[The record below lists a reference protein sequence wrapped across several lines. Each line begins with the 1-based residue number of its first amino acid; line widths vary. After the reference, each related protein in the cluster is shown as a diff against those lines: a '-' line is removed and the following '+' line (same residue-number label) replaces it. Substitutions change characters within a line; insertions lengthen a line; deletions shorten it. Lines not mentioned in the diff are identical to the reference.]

1 MVARWMVQIASVWIA
16 SSAIFL
22 SAVIASAQTAT
33 PGVAKPD
40 LKQGL
45 VKALAD
51 VKFAGDDTKCLRS
64 ATENGDPD
72 TGPSTLI
79 LKAAPGCKVPW
90 HFHTAEEQLI
100 VTQGSVQ
107 AEMDGMAAATLNA
120 GGFAMMPSKV
130 KHRFSCQS
138 KTECVMFVTFDRKY
152 DIVWVKDSSP
162 PANPAK

>member
-1 MVARWMVQIASVWIA
+1 MSAKRTLHVASLLLSLVFLPLFAPAQMA
-16 SSAIFL
+16 SSAAAK
-22 SAVIASAQTAT
+22 S
-33 PGVAKPD
+33 GV
-40 LKQGL
+40 
-45 VKALAD
+45 VKALSD
-51 VKFAGDDTKCLRS
+51 VRFEGDDTKCLRS

-79 LKAAPGCKVPW
+79 LKAAPDCKVPW
-90 HFHTAEEQLI
+90 HYHTAEEQLI
-100 VTQGSVQ
+100 VTGGTVQ

-152 DIVWVKDSSP
+152 DIVWVKDSAP
-162 PANPAK
+162 PATSAK

>member
-1 MVARWMVQIASVWIA
+1 MSAKRTLCIA
-16 SSAIFL
+16 SSLL
-22 SAVIASAQTAT
+22 SLVSLPLIAQAQMASSAAAKS
-33 PGVAKPD
+33 GV
-40 LKQGL
+40 
-45 VKALAD
+45 VKALSD
-51 VKFAGDDTKCLRS
+51 VQFEGDDTKCLRS

-79 LKAAPGCKVPW
+79 LKAAPDCKVPW
-90 HFHTAEEQLI
+90 HYHTAEEQLI
-100 VTQGSVQ
+100 VTGGTVQ

-162 PANPAK
+162 PASPAK

>member
-1 MVARWMVQIASVWIA
+1 MSAKRTLHVASLLLSLVFLPLIAPAQMA
-16 SSAIFL
+16 SSA
-22 SAVIASAQTAT
+22 A
-33 PGVAKPD
+33 AKS
-40 LKQGL
+40 GA
-45 VKALAD
+45 VKALSD
-51 VKFAGDDTKCLRS
+51 VRFEGDDTKCLRS

-79 LKAAPGCKVPW
+79 LKAAPDCKVPW
-90 HFHTAEEQLI
+90 HYHTAEEQLI
-100 VTQGSVQ
+100 VTGGTVQ

-152 DIVWVKDSSP
+152 DIVWVKDSAP
-162 PANPAK
+162 PATSAK

>member
-1 MVARWMVQIASVWIA
+1 MAG
-16 SSAIFL
+16 SAAAK
-22 SAVIASAQTAT
+22 S
-33 PGVAKPD
+33 GV
-40 LKQGL
+40 
-45 VKALAD
+45 VKALSD
-51 VKFAGDDTKCLRS
+51 VKFEGDDTKCLRS

-79 LKAAPGCKVPW
+79 LKAAPDCKVPW
-90 HFHTAEEQLI
+90 HYHTAEEQLI
-100 VTQGSVQ
+100 VTGGTVQ

-152 DIVWVKDSSP
+152 DIVWVKDSAP
-162 PANPAK
+162 PATSAK

>member
-1 MVARWMVQIASVWIA
+1 MFAKWTVWIA
-16 SSAIFL
+16 NAWIVSAAILFL
-22 SAVIASAQTAT
+22 AGIAPAQTASST
-33 PGVAKPD
+33 AAKP
-40 LKQGL
+40 GL
-45 VKALAD
+45 VKTLSN
-51 VKFAGDDTKCLRS
+51 VKFEGDETKCLRS

-79 LKAAPGCKVPW
+79 LKAAPDCKVPW
-90 HFHTAEEQLI
+90 HYHTAEEQLI
-100 VTQGSVQ
+100 VTQGSVLT
-107 AEMDGMAAATLNA
+107 EMEGMAAATLEA

>member
-1 MVARWMVQIASVWIA
+1 MFSKWTVWIA
-16 SSAIFL
+16 NAWIVSAAILFL
-22 SAVIASAQTAT
+22 AGIASAQTASA
-33 PGVAKPD
+33 PPAKP
-40 LKQGL
+40 GL
-45 VKALAD
+45 VKTLSN
-51 VKFAGDDTKCLRS
+51 VKFEGDETKCLRS

-79 LKAAPGCKVPW
+79 LKAAPDCKVPW
-90 HFHTAEEQLI
+90 HYHTAEEQLI
-100 VTQGSVQ
+100 VTGGTVQ

-152 DIVWVKDSSP
+152 DIVWVKDSST
-162 PANPAK
+162 ANPAK